1 MRERTR
7 VRIGITD
14 TLKPNLAFYTEWLKC
29 VEKEIEFIV
38 LSHVK
43 QNVEGVDSADG
54 LLLTGGGDVDP
65 SYYGVKDLLGRSKE
79 VNASRD
85 EFEFYA
91 IERALDLNIP
101 IFGICR
107 GMQVMNVYLGGSL
120 ILDLPSAGYDDH
132 ARERKDQPHH
142 QVNVDRQSLLR
153 GVVGQDV
160 LDVNSTH
167 HQALERVGNGLMASA
182 VSMDG
187 VIEAAEWIMKDRMP
201 FLMLV
206 QWHPERM
213 EIESEGQVSKALAR
227 RFLKEVH
234 HITTIKN
241 STTAAHLTIE

>member
-1 MRERTR
+1 M
-7 VRIGITD
+7 RIGITD
-14 TLKPNLAFYTEWLKC
+14 TLKPNLAFYTEWLKG
-29 VEKEIEFIV
+29 VEKELEFIV

-65 SYYGVKDLLGRSKE
+65 GYYGVKDLLGRSKD

-101 IFGICR
+101 ILGICR

-132 ARERKDQPHH
+132 ARERKEQASH
-142 QVNVDRQSLLR
+142 QVKVDGQSLLR

-167 HQALERVGNGLMASA
+167 HQALERMGNGLIASA
-182 VSMDG
+182 VSIDG

-213 EIESEGQVSKALAR
+213 EKESESRASKAIAR
-227 RFLKEVH
+227 RFLKEVQR
-234 HITTIKN
+234 ITTIKN
-241 STTAAHLTIE
+241 STTASHLIIE